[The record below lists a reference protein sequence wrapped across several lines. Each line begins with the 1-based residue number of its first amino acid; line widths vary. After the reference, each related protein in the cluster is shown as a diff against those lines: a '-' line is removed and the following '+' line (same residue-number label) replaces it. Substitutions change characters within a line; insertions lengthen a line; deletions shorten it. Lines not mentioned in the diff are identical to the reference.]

1 MVTPASRPAE
11 RASRSVGKTGDAWRH
26 LRTAV
31 CAAAL
36 TAIAPAS
43 AAVADYAAPLTGVLR
58 CNATVAGTATLVVE
72 LDPRI
77 PIAVVDDEDRP
88 ASYSESHVR
97 IRLAPEGPE
106 LTIGRASG
114 RFLAVRTDGE
124 VVSYGRC
131 LPGLPA

>member
-1 MVTPASRPAE
+1 MVTPAPHHAGRP
-11 RASRSVGKTGDAWRH
+11 SRSAGKAGAAPRH
-26 LRTAV
+26 LGPAV
-31 CAAAL
+31 FAAAL
-36 TAIAPAS
+36 AAIAPAS
-43 AAVADYAAPLTGVLR
+43 TAVADHAAPLTGVLR
-58 CNATVAGTATLVVE
+58 CDAAVAGTAALVVE

-114 RFLAVRTDGE
+114 RFLAVRADGE

-131 LPGLPA
+131 LSGLPA